1 MGTGSTLVKSFIM
14 VYNTAAG
21 WHIMLVRRKNECE
34 SARRRKPVECF
45 RRLFGYEGLQ
55 GEGKPRSSDTAK
67 LVNWQA
73 ARMAQIWRLEA
84 GGAHYQKRGGNRNYL
99 STRGC
104 YALRFNQ
111 SICLLSLQ
119 NFMQALG
126 IYKGNSLIQKP
137 KKVYSW
143 RKEGHEWMQEVR

>member
-34 SARRRKPVECF
+34 SARRRKPVEWF

-84 GGAHYQKRGGNRNYL
+84 GGCTLSKKGGKQKL
-99 STRGC
+99 SEHQGLLRP
-104 YALRFNQ
+104 RFNQ

-119 NFMQALG
+119 NFMPALG

-143 RKEGHEWMQEVR
+143 RKEGHEWMQEVH